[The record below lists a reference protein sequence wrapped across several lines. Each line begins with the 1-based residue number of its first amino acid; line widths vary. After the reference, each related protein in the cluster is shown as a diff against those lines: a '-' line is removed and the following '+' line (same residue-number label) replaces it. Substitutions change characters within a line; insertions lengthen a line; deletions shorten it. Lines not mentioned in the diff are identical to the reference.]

1 VTELVTDGAG
11 AAALPR
17 RPTASPP
24 AAAAAKVAFV
34 PYPITRPLLFV
45 SDLLAALMLGVDL
58 LVVIGSVVARTTFNA
73 PVEWADDVARG
84 LMVGSTFFGAASAT
98 ARHESLGIAFFAARL
113 PPRLRELVDT
123 VTWLLILG
131 LSAYVAFYTIDLSLM
146 TTGQTTGSGLP
157 LEWTFYPMGGGMIC
171 MTAFA
176 AETIVRC
183 RVRRIVESVAVVAVV
198 VGAYMAWA
206 AVLPD
211 ALPSSGALMLAA
223 LVVTLFGGLPIGFV
237 LVLATLVFVLT
248 QGSLPGVI
256 VSQQMARGID
266 SFVMLAIP
274 FFILV
279 GYLMEANGMSVR
291 LIEALRRMVG
301 GMRGGLNMVLVLS
314 MVLFSGISGSKTA
327 DVAAVGSVLIPAA
340 KRSKQNPGNAV
351 ALLGASAVMAESIP
365 PCINLIILA
374 FVSNISIGGLFMAG
388 FVPAAMMATCLL
400 IASVVFGTKA
410 GITDEVATFAGTRG
424 VWSGTIVSVGLIA
437 MIFIGFK
444 FGYATATEISAFAAL
459 YAVVFGALVFRE
471 LTWRSLAY
479 CLVQS
484 ATRSGMVL
492 FICACA
498 QSLSFTLTIQQI
510 PHALALFM
518 IHLSQTAGIGT
529 FLLVSIAI
537 LIVMGSV
544 LEGAAALILFGPLL
558 VPVAAQMGIDP
569 LQFGIVL
576 VISMGIGYFAPP
588 IGCGLLTCCLV
599 GDVEL
604 EKAIKP
610 IFGYLGLLLACVI
623 VIAFFPAISTT
634 LPHAFGY

>member
-291 LIEALRRMVG
+291 LIEALRRMVCAADSTWSWFCPWCCSPASRDRRRR
-301 GMRGGLNMVLVLS
+301 MSPLS
-314 MVLFSGISGSKTA
+314 ARCSSPRPSGPSRT
-327 DVAAVGSVLIPAA
+327 P
-340 KRSKQNPGNAV
+340 
-351 ALLGASAVMAESIP
+351 
-365 PCINLIILA
+365 
-374 FVSNISIGGLFMAG
+374 
-388 FVPAAMMATCLL
+388 
-400 IASVVFGTKA
+400 
-410 GITDEVATFAGTRG
+410 
-424 VWSGTIVSVGLIA
+424 
-437 MIFIGFK
+437 
-444 FGYATATEISAFAAL
+444 
-459 YAVVFGALVFRE
+459 
-471 LTWRSLAY
+471 
-479 CLVQS
+479 
-484 ATRSGMVL
+484 ATRSRCWVRRRSWRSRSRPASTSSSL
-492 FICACA
+492 PSSRTSRSVACSWRGS
-498 QSLSFTLTIQQI
+498 SLQ
-510 PHALALFM
+510 P
-518 IHLSQTAGIGT
+518 
-529 FLLVSIAI
+529 
-537 LIVMGSV
+537 
-544 LEGAAALILFGPLL
+544 
-558 VPVAAQMGIDP
+558 
-569 LQFGIVL
+569 
-576 VISMGIGYFAPP
+576 
-588 IGCGLLTCCLV
+588 
-599 GDVEL
+599 
-604 EKAIKP
+604 
-610 IFGYLGLLLACVI
+610 
-623 VIAFFPAISTT
+623 
-634 LPHAFGY
+634 